1 MTAVPKNDAVPAGT
15 KMSKTQN
22 EELAKYETDNLT
34 YELSNLQTTEKKYP
48 QNVV

>member
-1 MTAVPKNDAVPAGT
+1 MTAVPKNDAVLAGT
-15 KMSKTQN
+15 KMLKTQS
-22 EELAKYETDNLT
+22 EELAKYETDNWT